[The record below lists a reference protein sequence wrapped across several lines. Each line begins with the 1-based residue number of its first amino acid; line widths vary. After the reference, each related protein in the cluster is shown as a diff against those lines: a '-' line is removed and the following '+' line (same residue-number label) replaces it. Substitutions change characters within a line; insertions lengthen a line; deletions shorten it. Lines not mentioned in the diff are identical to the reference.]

1 MKAPGG
7 VYNECVFTH
16 NERTEFMKKKYLVL
30 ADGTAFEGYGFG
42 ADVESIGELI
52 FHTGVV
58 GYIETLSDPSYYG
71 QIILQTFPMVG
82 NYGIIPDDFVEN
94 CTVKGYVVREW
105 CDTPSNFRCQYN
117 LDTYLKEQGVPG
129 IYGVDT
135 RQLTRII
142 RDSGMMNAMICDEI
156 PAHLTAI
163 KEYKILNSVNA
174 VAADELKIYTPEGEA
189 SKKVAMINYGATN
202 GMAKELTMRG
212 AEVIEVNYDATA
224 EEILALNP
232 DGIFLSNGP
241 GNPQENTACIK
252 ELKKLMGKVP
262 IFGYGL
268 GHQLLALAN
277 GAKVERMTFGHHGA
291 NQPVKD
297 LFGTQTYITKQNH
310 GYMVVSD
317 SVINGKVRYINVNDK
332 TCEGIGYEDAN
343 AFTVQFYPES
353 ASGPMNTGFLFDRF
367 IEMMGGKD

>member
-1 MKAPGG
+1 
-7 VYNECVFTH
+7 
-16 NERTEFMKKKYLVL
+16 
-30 ADGTAFEGYGFG
+30 
-42 ADVESIGELI
+42 
-52 FHTGVV
+52 
-58 GYIETLSDPSYYG
+58 
-71 QIILQTFPMVG
+71 
-82 NYGIIPDDFVEN
+82 
-94 CTVKGYVVREW
+94 
-105 CDTPSNFRCQYN
+105 
-117 LDTYLKEQGVPG
+117 
-129 IYGVDT
+129 
-135 RQLTRII
+135 
-142 RDSGMMNAMICDEI
+142 
-156 PAHLTAI
+156 
-163 KEYKILNSVNA
+163 
-174 VAADELKIYTPEGEA
+174 
-189 SKKVAMINYGATN
+189 MINYGATN

-241 GNPQENTACIK
+241 GNPQENTACI
-252 ELKKLMGKVP
+252 EQLKKLMGKVP
-262 IFGYGL
+262 MFGYGL